1 MGSVPQQSV
10 CSAQP
15 CEGGFG
21 AVCDRMSALRRH
33 LGRERSA
40 GPESLPGADSKSSDL
55 AGSGCIIKNWV
66 LLRIKELP
74 LGKLAFPRS
83 SSVYRQDSG

>member
-1 MGSVPQQSV
+1 MRSVTACLLSV
-10 CSAQP
+10 GTWGGRDLRAQ
-15 CEGGFG
+15 
-21 AVCDRMSALRRH
+21 A
-33 LGRERSA
+33 
-40 GPESLPGADSKSSDL
+40 ESLPGADSKSSDL